1 MIIGGDMF
9 SKIINRL
16 KKDIE
21 KELSEKLLKD
31 IEEIIKS
38 KYSNVLIYVGEKA
51 ETECVRLL
59 RGERYRDNFAEL
71 VASIV
76 RGHLYNK
83 EQSMFDSI
91 MDDLNKHITN
101 EAFIDS
107 LVDKLNR
114 KQLKK

>member
-31 IEEIIKS
+31 IEEIIES
-38 KYSNVLIYVGEKA
+38 KYNNILMYIGEKV
-51 ETECVRLL
+51 EKECVGLL
-59 RGERYRDNFAEL
+59 QGERHRDDFAEL

-91 MDDLNKHITN
+91 MNDLNKHITS
-101 EAFIDS
+101 EKFIDS
-107 LVDKLNR
+107 LVEKINR
-114 KQLKK
+114 KQIK